1 MPKQNLSRG
10 VVLACIALAYGL
22 NALRLPI
29 GEFSQV
35 GPGLFPLLVSGFLLV
50 LALLIIAQ
58 SFFVESPTLYFNLKN
73 VAIITVSLSGFV
85 VLSKVLSLLAG
96 IAWLVFVAGLASKSY
111 SWMRNL
117 QITVALALIA
127 LAFQKLLGFNLRL
140 V

>member
-10 VVLACIALAYGL
+10 VVLACISLAYGL

-29 GEFSQV
+29 GDLAQT
-35 GPGLFPLLVSGFLLV
+35 GPGLFPLIVSGFLLV

-58 SFFVESPTLYFNLKN
+58 SFFFDSPALYFNFKN
-73 VAIITVSLSGFV
+73 IAIIMVSLSGFV
-85 VLSKVLSLLAG
+85 VLSKVLTLLAG
-96 IAWLVFVAGLASKSY
+96 IAWLVFVAGLVTKSY

-127 LAFQKLLGFNLRL
+127 LAFQKFLGFNLRII
-140 V
+140 